1 MYANSIF
8 FLCRQFSE
16 RKIYKK
22 SPKIGEFWKRMFNFV
37 EIYIK
42 MAANLQQRIESL
54 RSKSRLLTERYAEVL
69 EEKRAA
75 EAQIDELRAQL
86 QRQQREISHLRQQI
100 ENLQVVT
107 TISHNRKDVER
118 SRAFLSQLVRDID
131 KCIAELTD

>member
-1 MYANSIF
+1 
-8 FLCRQFSE
+8 
-16 RKIYKK
+16 
-22 SPKIGEFWKRMFNFV
+22 MFNFV

-42 MAANLQQRIESL
+42 MAATLQQRLESI
-54 RSKSRLLTERYAEVL
+54 RSKALLLTERYAEVL

-86 QRQQREISHLRQQI
+86 QRQQREMSHLKQQI
-100 ENLQVVT
+100 ENLQVVR
-107 TISHNRKDVER
+107 TISRKREDVER

>member
-1 MYANSIF
+1 
-8 FLCRQFSE
+8 
-16 RKIYKK
+16 
-22 SPKIGEFWKRMFNFV
+22 MFNFV

-54 RSKSRLLTERYAEVL
+54 RSKSRLLTERYAEVI

>member
-1 MYANSIF
+1 
-8 FLCRQFSE
+8 
-16 RKIYKK
+16 
-22 SPKIGEFWKRMFNFV
+22 
-37 EIYIK
+37 
-42 MAANLQQRIESL
+42 MAATLQQRIDSI
-54 RSKSRLLTERYAEVL
+54 RSKARLLTERYAELL

-86 QRQQREISHLRQQI
+86 QRQQREMSHMKQQI

-107 TISHNRKDVER
+107 TISRKREDVER